1 LDLWGIDE
9 AGGLTVSPHKQFV
22 GTVATFADTGPADS
36 ATDYKATINW
46 SKGRKPAGMITG
58 SNGQF
63 VVSGNRKFSRLTGSQ
78 TVSVTVTDITDG
90 RTVSVHEPA
99 SYVVR
104 HPKGYHI

>member
-1 LDLWGIDE
+1 M
-9 AGGLTVSPHKQFV
+9 
-22 GTVATFADTGPADS
+22 ATFIDSGPPEPAS
-36 ATDYKATINW
+36 EFKAVINW
-46 SKGRKPAGMITG
+46 GKGRKAAGMITG

-63 VVSGNRKFSRLTGSQ
+63 VVSGNRMFSRLSGAN